1 MKHYVWNEACNEA
14 VEMDDAWVILNP
26 ATFTVTKLNEA
37 GGLCWNMLREPCSP
51 ETLAEALRTSYA
63 ISAEEANADVQSFLE
78 QMEHIGLVRHAG

>member
-37 GGLCWNMLREPCSP
+37 GGLCWNLLREPCSQASM
-51 ETLAEALRTSYA
+51 AEALRASYA
-63 ISAEEANADVQSFLE
+63 ISAEDADADAQAFLE